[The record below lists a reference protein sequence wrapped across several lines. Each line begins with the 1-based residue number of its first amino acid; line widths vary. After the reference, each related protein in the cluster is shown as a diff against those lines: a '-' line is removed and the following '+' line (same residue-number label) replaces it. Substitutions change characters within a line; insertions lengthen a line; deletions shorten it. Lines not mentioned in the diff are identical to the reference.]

1 MIYTTSKPCFPKEEI
16 EPILKKVK
24 EVLENK
30 EMLTMGQNVVEFER
44 LFSKYIKSK
53 YAIGTNSCT
62 SALETTLRTLGVDN
76 QEVIVPTQTFIATGS
91 SVVISGGKV
100 VFADINS
107 DYNISLKSIKEKLS
121 DKTKAIIV
129 VHFAGLISE
138 EIFDIKDLCN
148 EQNIYLI
155 EDCAHAHG
163 ASIDGIKAGNLGDV
177 GCFSFFATKIMTT
190 GEGGMIVTN
199 NKELSDK
206 MASIRNRGI
215 DLNSPTE
222 VFSNVGSN
230 FRMSEISSILGLS
243 QLKHLDEFVRHRN
256 RIAAIYND
264 CFEDSN
270 LVETIKYP
278 DNILHSYWRYV
289 MKLDSSL
296 SREKL
301 RELLLKSDIIIDWP
315 YAPPLHLQPVFKK
328 LYNTKL
334 GMLPFAEHEMK
345 KHFCLPMNL
354 EINEKSAEYIS
365 SIVSKS
371 LSKMA

>member
-1 MIYTTSKPCFPKEEI
+1 MIYTTSKPHFPGEEI

-30 EMLTMGQNVVEFER
+30 EMLTMGRNVVEFER
-44 LFSKYIKSK
+44 LFSKYIKSR
-53 YAIGTNSCT
+53 YAIATNSCT
-62 SALETTLRTLGVDN
+62 SALETTLRTIGVDN

-91 SVVISGGKV
+91 SVVSSGGKL
-100 VFADINS
+100 VFADINPN
-107 DYNISLKSIKEKLS
+107 YNISLKSIKEKLS
-121 DKTKAIIV
+121 DKTKAIII

-138 EIFDIKDLCN
+138 EIFDVKDLCQD
-148 EQNIYLI
+148 QNIYLI

-199 NKELSDK
+199 DKDLSDK

-215 DLNSPTE
+215 DLNSATE
-222 VFSNVGSN
+222 IFSNVGSN
-230 FRMSEISSILGLS
+230 YRMSEISSILGLS
-243 QLKHLDEFVRHRN
+243 QLKHLDEFVKHRN
-256 RIAAIYND
+256 RIAEIYNE

-278 DNILHSYWRYV
+278 DNIIHSYWRY
-289 MKLDSSL
+289 MLKLDESL
-296 SREKL
+296 QREKL
-301 RELLLKSDIIIDWP
+301 RKLLLNSDISIDWP
-315 YAPPLHLQPVFKK
+315 YNPPLHLQPVFKK
-328 LYNTKL
+328 LYDTKL
-334 GMLPFAEHEMK
+334 GMLPFAEQEMK

-354 EINEKSAEYIS
+354 EISEESAEYIS
-365 SIVSKS
+365 NIVSDS
-371 LSKMA
+371 LKKIA